1 MKLQLVACVSLWST
15 LMVAAPIAAVAQGA
29 ASAPSSAKP
38 ASAAA
43 LMVLAKDPEQGHLL
57 AGQQVLVDDGSCPAG
72 QIKELTGGT
81 NRKCEV
87 DAGVLDTSKCH
98 PVTGAHRTS
107 RCIARP

>member
-1 MKLQLVACVSLWST
+1 MKLQLVACVSLWSA
-15 LMVAAPIAAVAQGA
+15 LAVAAPIAALAQSA
-29 ASAPSSAKP
+29 ASAPAVP
-38 ASAAA
+38 ASGAAA
-43 LMVLAKDPEQGHLL
+43 LPVLAKDPEQGHLRP
-57 AGQQVLVDDGSCPAG
+57 GQQVLVDDGSCPAG

>member
-1 MKLQLVACVSLWST
+1 MRLRLVACVSLWSA
-15 LMVAAPIAAVAQGA
+15 LAVAAPIAASAQSA
-29 ASAPSSAKP
+29 ASAPAMA
-38 ASAAA
+38 ASGAAG
-43 LMVLAKDPEQGHLL
+43 LPVLAKDPEQGHLRP
-57 AGQQVLVDDGSCPAG
+57 GQQVLVDDGSCPAG

-107 RCIARP
+107 RCVARP

>member
-1 MKLQLVACVSLWST
+1 MKLQLAACVSLWSA
-15 LMVAAPIAAVAQGA
+15 LAVAAPIAAWAQSA
-29 ASAPSSAKP
+29 ASAPAVA
-38 ASAAA
+38 AS
-43 LMVLAKDPEQGHLL
+43 LPVLAKDPEQGHLRP
-57 AGQQVLVDDGSCPAG
+57 GQQVLVDDGSCPAG

-107 RCIARP
+107 RCVARP